1 MQSLRLKLHCVS
13 MTNDLASRPM
23 SQVPCR
29 FKNERFDDRSMEA
42 DWKSIQAEE
51 RRSAKMGRS
60 EDEKAEL
67 EELARQKAKAAAKAA
82 HKSKKSKTS
91 FPFV

>member
-1 MQSLRLKLHCVS
+1 MARLVSL
-13 MTNDLASRPM
+13 
-23 SQVPCR
+23 CR
-29 FKNERFDDRSMEA
+29 YKNERFDDRSMEA

-67 EELARQKAKAAAKAA
+67 EELARQKAKAAAK
-82 HKSKKSKTS
+82 KKK
-91 FPFV
+91 PKAGLAFV